1 MQRTTE
7 ISDVIMEATNL
18 LEKRKGDEI
27 TRKTSLQRLAVSDDE
42 VTDTGDELEQQLMKS
57 NKGRYYII

>member
-27 TRKTSLQRLAVSDDE
+27 TRKKSLQRLAVSDDE

>member
-42 VTDTGDELEQQLMKS
+42 ATDTGDELEQQLMKS

>member
-1 MQRTTE
+1 
-7 ISDVIMEATNL
+7 MEATNL